1 VGLRAT
7 VSFTF
12 DGAAVAG
19 LLAKVGQAV
28 YDGVETGATV
38 IQESAKEKCPV
49 DTGALQSSIAVDMQR
64 GIHSMTGGAPLS
76 SSAFAVSAVI
86 APHTDY
92 SQFVEFGTGQRGA
105 NSPDA
110 GPGPYR
116 ADWPGM
122 TPRAFMR
129 PAFEQEKDHA
139 VDFIR
144 TAVEDA
150 IR

>member
-1 VGLRAT
+1 MGLRAT
-7 VSFTF
+7 VSFKF

-64 GIHSMTGGAPLS
+64 GIHSMLAGGALS

-86 APHTDY
+86 APDMPY
-92 SQFVEFGTGQRGA
+92 AAFVEYGTGQRGA
-105 NSPDA
+105 ASPGA
-110 GPGPYR
+110 GEGPYK
-116 ADWPGM
+116 ADWKGM
-122 TPRAFMR
+122 VAQPYMR
-129 PAFEQEKDHA
+129 PAYEENKDHA

-144 TAVEDA
+144 TAVGDA